1 MEMPERVERRGMNRK
16 KQKLKPDVVLKNY
29 WNGNAEFAD
38 LFNAVLFQGK
48 QIIQPEDLE
57 SDDTDESTLQE
68 HGDSVDSL
76 NLFRDT
82 IKICKK
88 SEKSGIQFVLL
99 GMEHQEHIH
108 YAMPMRVMG
117 MDYSLYKKQYDSNA
131 RKYKTS
137 EGMTADEFLSH
148 MKRDDKLAP
157 VITVVVYYG
166 KDEWDGAKSLHEM
179 LELSDEWADYVNDY
193 KMLLV
198 EARKS
203 NLVFHNMNN
212 RHLFGLLEILLEQ
225 GQNANEVKNI
235 AIAYADGN
243 EIETCVAMAAA
254 GAAKCNIDYQ
264 MLSKKEGVNM
274 GTVFEELA
282 KENKELGKAEGII
295 TTCMELKV
303 SKDDII
309 QKLKEKLNVSE
320 KQAQEYYM
328 TFAK

>member
-1 MEMPERVERRGMNRK
+1 M
-16 KQKLKPDVVLKNY
+16 
-29 WNGNAEFAD
+29 
-38 LFNAVLFQGK
+38 
-48 QIIQPEDLE
+48 
-57 SDDTDESTLQE
+57 LQE

-99 GMEHQEHIH
+99 GMEHQEYIH

-225 GQNANEVKNI
+225 GQNVNEVKKR

-282 KENKELGKAEGII
+282 TESKAEGMIAVLLEMNI
-295 TTCMELKV
+295 

-309 QKLKEKLNVSE
+309 QKLKEKLNISE
-320 KQAQEYYM
+320 KQAQEYY
-328 TFAK
+328 TAFAK

>member
-1 MEMPERVERRGMNRK
+1 MSRK
-16 KQKLKPDVVLKNY
+16 KLKPDVVLKNY
-29 WNGNAEFAD
+29 WNSNAEFAD

-99 GMEHQEHIH
+99 GMEHQEYIH

-225 GQNANEVKNI
+225 GQNVNEVKKR

-282 KENKELGKAEGII
+282 TESKAEGMIAVLLEMNI
-295 TTCMELKV
+295 

-309 QKLKEKLNVSE
+309 QKLKEKLNISE
-320 KQAQEYYM
+320 KQAQEYY
-328 TFAK
+328 TAFAK

>member
-1 MEMPERVERRGMNRK
+1 MNRK

-57 SDDTDESTLQE
+57 SDDTNEATLQE

-82 IKICKK
+82 IKICKR

-137 EGMTADEFLSH
+137 EEMTADEFLSH
-148 MKRDDKLAP
+148 IKKDDKFTP

-166 KDEWDGAKSLHEM
+166 KEAWDGAKSLHEM

-203 NLVFHNMNN
+203 NLIFHNMNN

-225 GQNANEVKNI
+225 GRNANEVKNR

-243 EIETCVAMAAA
+243 DIETCVAMAAA

-309 QKLKEKLNVSE
+309 QKLKEKLNISD
-320 KQAQEYYM
+320 KQAQEYYT

>member
-1 MEMPERVERRGMNRK
+1 MPERVERRGMNRK

-29 WNGNAEFAD
+29 WNSNSEFAD

-57 SDDTDESTLQE
+57 ADDTDESTLQE
-68 HGDSVDSL
+68 HGDSVESL

-131 RKYKTS
+131 RKYKTA
-137 EGMTADEFLSH
+137 EGMTSDEYLSH

-166 KDEWDGAKSLHEM
+166 KDEWDGAKSLREM
-179 LELSDEWADYVNDY
+179 LKLPDEWADCVNDY

-212 RHLFGLLEILLEQ
+212 KHLFDLLERLLEQ
-225 GQNANEVKNI
+225 GKNANEVKNR

-295 TTCMELKV
+295 TTCMELKI

>member
-1 MEMPERVERRGMNRK
+1 MSRK

-29 WNGNAEFAD
+29 WNSNAEFAD

-48 QIIQPEDLE
+48 QIIQAEDLE
-57 SDDTDESTLQE
+57 SDDTDEAILQE

-148 MKRDDKLAP
+148 MKKDDKFTP

-166 KDEWDGAKSLHEM
+166 KEAWDGAKSLHEM
-179 LELSDEWADYVNDY
+179 LELPDEWADYVNDY

-225 GQNANEVKNI
+225 GRNANEVKNR

-243 EIETCVAMAAA
+243 DIETCVAMAAA